1 MGRFSDMQI
10 EVVDMYVSE
19 GMSEEEIAK
28 SLGISLLDVHS
39 VLDEYENT
47 VNDILAE
54 DSDTIPYDEEFPDPD
69 EPVENE

>member
-10 EVVDMYVSE
+10 EIVDMYVSD

-47 VNDILAE
+47 VNDLLTE
-54 DSDTIPYDEEFPDPD
+54 ESDTIPYDEEFPDPD
-69 EPVENE
+69 ELAENE

>member
-10 EVVDMYVSE
+10 DIVDMYVSD

-28 SLGISLLDVHS
+28 SLGISLLEVHS

-47 VNDILAE
+47 VNDLLAE
-54 DSDTIPYDEEFPDPD
+54 AEDEIPYDEEFPDPD
-69 EPVENE
+69 ELEENE